1 MNRDLNGKSRT
12 DPRISA
18 GRAARFRICAALATA
33 LVGTAVPP
41 CAAGPNG
48 ARYDQPPRKVLIAT
62 VVSGYEI
69 NSQPLEQRFD
79 RMGRIVD
86 EAEAK
91 AAVQFPGRRL
101 DLVVFPEYLFAR
113 PGGSLRE
120 QAVRLDDILPRID
133 DRARRSRCYIVAPA
147 ILVEENGVKFSNAA
161 LLVDRSGSLAG
172 IYRKVHPVAP
182 QGSAVLEGGITPGRG
197 FPVFSCDFGRVGI
210 QICFDLLYPD
220 GWASLARQG
229 AEIVVLPTAS
239 PESTRP
245 CAYALAHEY
254 YIVSS
259 APRDHAA
266 VYSPLGLI
274 EVEATHKGEVL
285 VHEIDL
291 SFAILHW
298 EAELDEGRALTRR
311 FGERVGYRYHRSEDK
326 GIFWSNDPTMPL
338 GRMLTEIRMLDSDA
352 NAERLRLIQDKARGS
367 PPVAR

>member
-1 MNRDLNGKSRT
+1 
-12 DPRISA
+12 
-18 GRAARFRICAALATA
+18 
-33 LVGTAVPP
+33 
-41 CAAGPNG
+41 
-48 ARYDQPPRKVLIAT
+48 

-69 NSQPLEQRFD
+69 NSQALEQRFD
-79 RMGRIVD
+79 RMGSIVD
-86 EAEAK
+86 GAETK
-91 AAVQFPGRRL
+91 AAIQYPGRRL
-101 DLVVFPEYLFAR
+101 DLVVLPECFFAR
-113 PGGSLRE
+113 PGGSPRE
-120 QAVRLDDILPRID
+120 QAVRLDEVLPRIG
-133 DRARRSRCYIVAPA
+133 DRARRSGCYIVAPA
-147 ILVEENGVKFSNAA
+147 IVAEENGAKFSNAA
-161 LLVDRSGSLAG
+161 LLVDRSGRLAG

-182 QGSAVLEGGITPGRG
+182 QGSAVLEGGITPGRD

-220 GWASLARQG
+220 GWESLAGQG
-229 AEIVVLPTAS
+229 AEIVALPTAS

-274 EVEATHKGEVL
+274 EAEATREGEVL

-298 EAELDEGRALTRR
+298 EEALDEGRTLTRR
-311 FGERVGYRYHRSEDK
+311 FGKRVGYRYYRSEDK

-338 GRMLTEIRMLDSDA
+338 GRMLTEIGIVDSDA
-352 NAERLRLIQDKARGS
+352 NAERLRLIQEKARGG